1 MPDFWLVTTFES
13 IDVKEKLSMASAKVY
28 SKWHFRDS
36 NFLEKVKDGRR
47 ALKNGVEALSEEK
60 RIALAEPNGLLASG
74 EMLKGFVIEDGTA
87 TKLSTPRLS
96 PTKAKSTIFNSGA
109 PPPVQTQSSS
119 YENPSLTFPV
129 SLDSIFANH
138 VGAPELLYSKCWVQ
152 YNPKTACVSVQLA
165 FNVSVHAFSDNFS
178 DSFPYDRHIIPFQI
192 ETRAWKTADGVRE
205 GWTLLK
211 EVPDWAPK
219 KYDEDKTIIT
229 EGMTTADLELKSEP
243 PFAELSDKRP
253 LLCLRKERIPNIL
266 FRRQG
271 LPVFIIVLLAL
282 LIFFIRG
289 RTIEMEYA
297 AVSASFLTFTAY
309 TLTVNDVLGHTNSKL
324 TYVDHYFSLAYI
336 YYVVI
341 TLKIMAVSMTC
352 GELAEFD
359 HDEYSKDS
367 RTDLGW
373 HLMPMALVTVVD
385 VLITVVFFK
394 LHHLLGHL
402 HFLVNAVLLVVGFAA
417 AVTGLSYLYL
427 PAEGDEREL
436 GWCQNVDFFG
446 TAVLVV
452 FWLGLHVAMKWL
464 AEPFWRKESLVRVPW
479 PELLIKIKEKL
490 RQLQETKYKTAGFV
504 WPDDATKLKELS
516 RTSETSTPAKRP
528 TRPPGSR
535 SSEVAVSPGVQAVLR
550 DVQNSGRL
558 AACSSRTRGAAMH

>member
-1 MPDFWLVTTFES
+1 
-13 IDVKEKLSMASAKVY
+13 
-28 SKWHFRDS
+28 
-36 NFLEKVKDGRR
+36 
-47 ALKNGVEALSEEK
+47 
-60 RIALAEPNGLLASG
+60 
-74 EMLKGFVIEDGTA
+74 MLKGFVIEDGTA

-96 PTKAKSTIFNSGA
+96 PTKPKSTIFNSGA

-336 YYVVI
+336 YYVAITMKVI
-341 TLKIMAVSMTC
+341 AVSMTC
-352 GELAEFD
+352 DDLAAFD
-359 HDEYSKDS
+359 HDDYSKDS

-373 HLMPMALVTVVD
+373 HLKPLALMAVVDVLVTVVF
-385 VLITVVFFK
+385 IK
-394 LHHLLGHL
+394 MHHCV
-402 HFLVNAVLLVVGFAA
+402 HFLVNAVLLLVGFAA

-427 PAEGDEREL
+427 PPPASHERHL

-446 TAVLVV
+446 TAVLVL
-452 FWLGLHVAMKWL
+452 FWLGLHLAMKWL
-464 AEPFWRKESLVRVPW
+464 DEPSVAEGELRPRAVAGSLGEDQVEAEAAPGDQVQDGRLRVARRRHEAQGVEPH
-479 PELLIKIKEKL
+479 L
-490 RQLQETKYKTAGFV
+490 R
-504 WPDDATKLKELS
+504 
-516 RTSETSTPAKRP
+516 ETSTPAKRP
-528 TRPPGSR
+528 TRPPSGRSEEGGASR
-535 SSEVAVSPGVQAVLR
+535 CRPACRPCWTTCRTARPTPHGVQ
-550 DVQNSGRL
+550 
-558 AACSSRTRGAAMH
+558 

>member
-1 MPDFWLVTTFES
+1 M
-13 IDVKEKLSMASAKVY
+13 
-28 SKWHFRDS
+28 
-36 NFLEKVKDGRR
+36 R
-47 ALKNGVEALSEEK
+47 ATSL
-60 RIALAEPNGLLASG
+60 
-74 EMLKGFVIEDGTA
+74 
-87 TKLSTPRLS
+87 
-96 PTKAKSTIFNSGA
+96 
-109 PPPVQTQSSS
+109 QTQSSS

-373 HLMPMALVTVVD
+373 HLMPLALMAVVD

-394 LHHLLGHL
+394 LHHCV

-427 PAEGDEREL
+427 PRRGRREAPRLVPERRLLRHRRARSLLARAPCRDEVARRAVLAEGEL
-436 GWCQNVDFFG
+436 RPR
-446 TAVLVV
+446 AVA
-452 FWLGLHVAMKWL
+452 GAAGEDQGE
-464 AEPFWRKESLVRVPW
+464 AEAAPGRP
-479 PELLIKIKEKL
+479 
-490 RQLQETKYKTAGFV
+490 
-504 WPDDATKLKELS
+504 
-516 RTSETSTPAKRP
+516 STRRPASCGP
-528 TRPPGSR
+528 TTPRSSR
-535 SSEVAVSPGVQAVLR
+535 S
-550 DVQNSGRL
+550 
-558 AACSSRTRGAAMH
+558 